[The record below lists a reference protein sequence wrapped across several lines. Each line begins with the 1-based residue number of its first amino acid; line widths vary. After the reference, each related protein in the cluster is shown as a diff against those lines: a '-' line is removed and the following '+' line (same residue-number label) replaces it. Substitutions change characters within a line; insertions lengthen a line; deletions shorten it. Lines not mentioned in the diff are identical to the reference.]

1 MQSVARKLLRRSPR
15 KDVSNRGFWQNC
27 KYGTVDMR
35 WFAVASAAFL
45 AASFIY
51 GSYLG
56 DGFEQ
61 VKRSLRLGAANI
73 SGVVGL
79 TVETVTLTGRNRA
92 SDAEL
97 LAALD
102 IQRGDSMLKFN
113 TAEARTRL
121 EKIGWVSK
129 ASVHR
134 LFPNTVLIDIEERSP
149 YAIWQRGGRLSI
161 IDKKGT
167 TLGALR
173 VKDHGYLP
181 LVVGYGAEDKAQE
194 IYSQLAAYPGLK
206 SLVRAAVRVADRRW
220 NLRLL
225 NGITINLPET
235 GVPEALAQL
244 AKLDE
249 DNGLLSRDIVLVDF
263 RIVDRVTIRLSD
275 EAAQRRA
282 AAYSENAAKSK
293 KAGKRKT

>member
-1 MQSVARKLLRRSPR
+1 
-15 KDVSNRGFWQNC
+15 
-27 KYGTVDMR
+27 MR
-35 WFAVASAAFL
+35 WFAFAGVCFL
-45 AASFIY
+45 AASFFY
-51 GSYLG
+51 GAYIG
-56 DGFEQ
+56 GGFEQ
-61 VKRSLRLGAANI
+61 VKRSLRLGAA
-73 SGVVGL
+73 GVSSMVGL
-79 TVETVTLTGRNRA
+79 TVETVTLTGRKRA

-97 LAALD
+97 LAALG
-102 IQRGDSMLKFN
+102 IERGDSMLKFN
-113 TAEARTRL
+113 TDRARERL

-134 LFPNTVLIDIEERSP
+134 LFPNTVLIDIEERKP
-149 YAIWQRGGRLSI
+149 FAIWQRGGRLSI
-161 IDKKGT
+161 IDERGVP
-167 TLGALR
+167 LGALR
-173 VKDHGYLP
+173 VQDHGYLP
-181 LVVGYGAEDKAQE
+181 LVVGYGAQDKAQKLYAQ
-194 IYSQLAAYPGLK
+194 IAAYPGIK

-275 EAAQRRA
+275 EAARRRA
-282 AAYSENAAKSK
+282 ASYDENAGESK
-293 KAGKRKT
+293 KAGERKT

>member
-1 MQSVARKLLRRSPR
+1 MQSLARKLLRRQPEDTS
-15 KDVSNRGFWQNC
+15 DRGFWQN
-27 KYGTVDMR
+27 YRHGTFDMR
-35 WFAVASAAFL
+35 GFAVAGICFL
-45 AASFIY
+45 VASYMY
-51 GSYLG
+51 GAYIG
-56 DGFEQ
+56 GGFDQ
-61 VKRSLRLGAANI
+61 VKRSLRMGVAGI
-73 SGVVGL
+73 SSLVGL
-79 TVETVTLTGRNRA
+79 TVETVTLTGRKRA

-97 LAALD
+97 LAALG
-102 IQRGDSMLKFN
+102 IKRGDSMLKFN
-113 TAEARTRL
+113 TDRARARL

-134 LFPNTVLIDIEERSP
+134 LFPNTVLIDIQERKP
-149 YAIWQRGGRLSI
+149 FAIWQRGGRLSI
-161 IDKKGT
+161 IDNKGVI
-167 TLGALR
+167 LGALR
-173 VKDHGYLP
+173 VEDHGYLP
-181 LVVGYGAEDKAQE
+181 LVVGYGAEDKAQKL
-194 IYSQLAAYPGLK
+194 YSQIAAYPGIK

-275 EAAQRRA
+275 EAAKRRA
-282 AAYSENAAKSK
+282 ASFSGSADKSK
-293 KAGKRKT
+293 KAGERKT

>member
-1 MQSVARKLLRRSPR
+1 MQSVARKLLRRSAV
-15 KDVSNRGFWQNC
+15 KTNERGFWQNY
-27 KYGTVDMR
+27 KHGTVDMR
-35 WFAVASAAFL
+35 WFAFASACFL
-45 AASFIY
+45 AASLIY
-51 GSYLG
+51 GAYVGGRLG
-56 DGFEQ
+56 Q
-61 VKRSLRLGAANI
+61 VNRILRLGVAGI
-73 SGVVGL
+73 SSFVGL
-79 TVETVTLTGRNRA
+79 TVENVTLTGRKRA

-97 LAALD
+97 LAALG
-102 IQRGDSMLKFN
+102 IERGDSMLKFD
-113 TAEARTRL
+113 TDRARARL

-134 LFPNTVLIDIEERSP
+134 LFPNTVLIDIEERKP
-149 YAIWQRGGRLSI
+149 FAIWQRGGRLSI
-161 IDKKGT
+161 IDEKGLP
-167 TLGALR
+167 LGALR
-173 VKDHGYLP
+173 VEDHGYLP
-181 LVVGYGAEDKAQE
+181 LVVGYGAAQKARKLYRQ
-194 IYSQLAAYPGLK
+194 ISVYPGIK

-275 EAAQRRA
+275 EAARRRA
-282 AAYSENAAKSK
+282 ASFSDKAEKKSK
-293 KAGKRKT
+293 KAGERKT